1 MFIAKYE
8 HSSAMPAGKAT
19 TRNTRKKTT
28 PLEQAAAQANGGN
41 GQGQAGLDEHE
52 DGSAWVRLRSSV
64 L

>member
-1 MFIAKYE
+1 
-8 HSSAMPAGKAT
+8 MPAGKAT